1 MGKLKMPDFQ
11 TDAEEAAW
19 WFDNQDAIAEEYAEE
34 HAAEILALV
43 LNADDVKV
51 AIDFATAKGLTPR
64 DYVRQL
70 VHTALEQQQAA

>member
-19 WFDNQDAIAEEYAEE
+19 WFDNQDAIAEE

-43 LNADDVKV
+43 MDESDVNT
-51 AIDFATAKGLTPR
+51 ALERAAAKGAIPR

-70 VHTALEQQQAA
+70 LHTALQQQLAA

>member
-19 WFDNQDAIAEEYAEE
+19 WFNNQDAIAEEYAEE

-43 LNADDVKV
+43 MDESDVQ
-51 AIDFATAKGLTPR
+51 TALARASEQGISPR
-64 DYVRQL
+64 DYVRHL
-70 VHTALEQQQAA
+70 LHTALQQQLAA